1 MKMNRQEK
9 IKACVAQYE
18 NQIIAWRRDFH
29 RHPEPSYCEERTAN
43 LVARSLKAL
52 GLEVYEG
59 IGKTGVAAVLEG
71 GLPGPIVAL
80 RADMDA
86 LKLAGESESEYASMV
101 PGVMHACGH
110 DGHTAMLLG
119 AAHVLTKLREKFPG
133 KVKFIFQHAEETAP
147 GGALAFMEEGF
158 LDDVDAIFG
167 LHLRSTLE
175 AGKLEIVL
183 DKPIMAAADRF
194 TVHLQGRGG
203 HGSQPQECIDPIL
216 IASNIVMNCQSIVS
230 RSLNPLDAG
239 VISFGI
245 IQAGSAFNV
254 IPDKAY
260 LEGTVRSFVPEV
272 RQKIK
277 EELNRKVAAA
287 CSMYGADYRFSY
299 EEGYPPVNNHEKEG
313 QLVLE
318 VGEKV
323 LGPSNVGIGRPWLA
337 GEDFAY
343 YLERVAGAFFFL
355 GAGNTAK
362 GIIYPHH
369 HPRFE
374 IDEDVLKLGTELLVN
389 IAWEYN
395 ERGVNKR

>member
-1 MKMNRQEK
+1 MNIQEE
-9 IKACVAQYE
+9 IKACAGEYE

-29 RHPEPSYCEERTAN
+29 RYPEPSFREECTSRK
-43 LVARSLKAL
+43 VAALLRKL
-52 GLEVYEG
+52 GLLVYEV
-59 IGKTGVAAVLEG
+59 IGKTGVAGILEG
-71 GLPGPIVAL
+71 GQPGPTVAL

-86 LKLAGESESEYASMV
+86 LRIAEESEREYASAV

-110 DGHTAMLLG
+110 DGHTAILLG
-119 AAHVLTKLREKFPG
+119 AAHVLTKLKEKFPG
-133 KVKFIFQHAEETAP
+133 KVKFIFQHAEETTP
-147 GGALAFMEEGF
+147 GGALAFIEKGL

-194 TVHLQGRGG
+194 MVQLQGKGG

-216 IASNIVMNCQSIVS
+216 VASNIVMNCQSIIS

-239 VISFGI
+239 VVSFGI
-245 IQAGSAFNV
+245 IQAGSAFNA

-272 RQKIK
+272 RKKIK

-287 CSMYGADYRFSY
+287 CSMYGADYHFSY
-299 EEGYPPVNNHEKEG
+299 EEGYPPLNNHSSEG

-318 VGEKV
+318 VGKKV
-323 LGPSNVGIGRPWLA
+323 LGSTNAGIGVPWLA

-343 YLERVAGAFFFL
+343 YLEKIPGAFFFL
-355 GAGNTAK
+355 GAGNPAK
-362 GIIYPHH
+362 GIIYSHH

-374 IDEDVLKLGTELLVN
+374 IDEDVLKLGTEILVN
-389 IAWEYN
+389 IAWEF
-395 ERGVNKR
+395 NKRGKNKR